1 VRFARHAKNEMRWKG
16 WAQREVRWVIA
27 NLVKVDADAYGHP
40 RYFGYIRGDLV
51 RVVVAADDPE
61 FVITIHPRRH
71 F

>member
-1 VRFARHAKNEMRWKG
+1 MRWKD
-16 WAQREVRWVIA
+16 WAQREVLWVIS
-27 NLVKVDADAYGHP
+27 NPVKIDTDAYGHP